1 MTDSLRIALVGCGRQ
16 MQQNLFPFLQRIRG
30 HRVVACVDPDP
41 SLAAEV
47 RSLAGGAI
55 CADSIDALDLATV
68 DAAVLAVPPEPS
80 YRLARQLVEHGV
92 DCFVEKPAGPSTGAL
107 RDLEHVVLRSGRH
120 VQVGFNFRYA
130 ETLQRLHELSRD
142 IRATPCSVTID
153 FYSRHPSAPQWGVDT
168 TLEAW
173 IRHNGVHALDLA
185 RWFVPAPVAQVD
197 AHVIP
202 GEGDRYQVSLFLR
215 HHDGSLSTLRMGNH
229 VKRFLVGV
237 TVEGMDGS
245 RYSAPSLERVTLEL
259 SGGLPYGQEV
269 HSTRNLDHGWG
280 RSGFGPE
287 LQGFVDA
294 CRARRAEHHTNG
306 QHGQNGRNGQ
316 NGQNGQA
323 NGHADSAPSVTDA
336 LAASALCDRAMEELN
351 AGGENGFGYLANP
364 VGATA

>member
-1 MTDSLRIALVGCGRQ
+1 MADLLRLALIGCGRQ
-16 MQQNLFPFLQRIRG
+16 MQQNLFPFLQRVRG
-30 HRVVACVDPDP
+30 HQVVACVDPDL

-47 RSLAGGAI
+47 QSMTGGAV
-55 CADSIDALDLATV
+55 CADSVDSLDLETV

-80 YRLARQLVEHGV
+80 YWLARQLVEHGV
-92 DCFVEKPAGPSTGAL
+92 DCFVEKPAGPSTPAL
-107 RDLEHVVLRSGRH
+107 QDLEHVVRRSGRH

-185 RWFVPAPVAQVD
+185 RWFVPSPVVQVD
-197 AHVIP
+197 AHAIP
-202 GEGDRYQVSLFLR
+202 GEADRFQVNLFLR

-237 TVEGMDGS
+237 TVQGMDGS

-259 SGGLPYGQEV
+259 SDGLPYGQEL
-269 HSTRNLDHGWG
+269 HSTRNLDHGWA

-287 LQGFVDA
+287 LHAFVDA
-294 CRARRAEHHTNG
+294 CRGTLAGQHTNG
-306 QHGQNGRNGQ
+306 HSPGK
-316 NGQNGQA
+316 
-323 NGHADSAPSVTDA
+323 DAPSIADA
-336 LAASALCDRAMEELN
+336 LAASALCDQAMGELKT
-351 AGGENGFGYLANP
+351 AGENGLGFLTDP
-364 VGATA
+364 VRAWA

>member
-1 MTDSLRIALVGCGRQ
+1 MADLLRIALVGCGRQ

-30 HRVVACVDPDP
+30 QQVVACVDPDL

-47 RSLAGGAI
+47 QSLAPGAI
-55 CADSIDALDLATV
+55 CVGSVDSLDLETV
-68 DAAVLAVPPEPS
+68 DAAVIAVPPEPS
-80 YRLARQLVEHGV
+80 YRLTRHLVEHGI
-92 DCFVEKPAGPSTGAL
+92 DCFVEKPAGPSTPAL
-107 RDLEHVVLRSGRH
+107 QDLDHVVRRSGRH

-142 IRATPCSVTID
+142 ARTTACSVTID

-185 RWFVPAPVAQVD
+185 RWFVPSPVVQVD

-202 GEGDRYQVSLFLR
+202 GNADRFQVNLFLR

-237 TVEGMDGS
+237 TVQGMDGS
-245 RYSAPSLERVTLEL
+245 RYIAPSLERVTLDL
-259 SGGLPYGQEV
+259 ADGLPFGQEL
-269 HSTRNLDHGWG
+269 HATRNLDHGWT

-287 LQGFVDA
+287 LEAFVDA
-294 CRARRAEHHTNG
+294 CRGTRSG
-306 QHGQNGRNGQ
+306 QL
-316 NGQNGQA
+316 A
-323 NGHADSAPSVTDA
+323 NGFSQDAPSIADA
-336 LAASALCDRAMEELN
+336 LAASALCDQTMDELHGTGESGLDFLTGEVHASAQ
-351 AGGENGFGYLANP
+351 AG
-364 VGATA
+364 